1 MGFFS
6 SALST
11 ESSFGARPL
20 GGLPANRDFEV
31 YREPTAMSE
40 WNEAIEADAAV
51 GALPP
56 GGLPL
61 AWHFDVKNIS
71 FEGRQ
76 GTQGSEAWSEACSD
90 GVHMQ
95 QPSQCVR
102 VPAAQFE
109 VTNQPPFLYG
119 PPKRQL
125 DDDVTVAREDWLA
138 FDPVDT
144 IDITTFDA
152 FDPTLQRARLPK
164 KHECKLNDA
173 MLRDLRNQAGDCVL
187 LRWDSFTIE

>member
-109 VTNQPPFLYG
+109 VTSHRFCMDHPRDNWMMMSRFPG
-119 PPKRQL
+119 R
-125 DDDVTVAREDWLA
+125 
-138 FDPVDT
+138 
-144 IDITTFDA
+144 IG
-152 FDPTLQRARLPK
+152 LPSI
-164 KHECKLNDA
+164 
-173 MLRDLRNQAGDCVL
+173 L
-187 LRWDSFTIE
+187 LTP